1 MNKDNTNYAGI
12 DIGDKT
18 SLIRVINSDG
28 EFLKEIRIPT
38 TRSALA
44 QEFDKKIP
52 MSIALEVGGHSR
64 WMSQDLMNYGHE
76 VTVANPS
83 KVRLVYQNPR
93 KSDRIDAKYLAKL
106 LRFEPELLE
115 PIKHR
120 GNESQKHLAIIRS
133 RDSLVRARTGLIN
146 RARGIVKSFGERL
159 PSCKTEAF
167 ARKVKDHIPEE
178 LVPALNPLLKSIQI
192 MTDEIRNFEKE
203 IERLCKEEY
212 PETLKMQQIKGV
224 GPITAL
230 AFVLTIEDPRRFHKS
245 REVGAYLG
253 MIPKRNQSGEVDPEG
268 HITKTG
274 DKYLRRMLVGCA
286 HYILGPF
293 GPETSLRNWGLRL
306 AERGGKGAK
315 HKAAVAVA
323 RKLAVLLHKLW
334 VSGDDYHPFYPK
346 LNETV
351 AE

>member
-1 MNKDNTNYAGI
+1 MNKDNTKFVGI
-12 DIGDKT
+12 DIGDNT
-18 SLIRVINSDG
+18 SLIRVINSEG

-38 TRSALA
+38 TRNALV
-44 QEFDKKIP
+44 QEFNQKTP
-52 MSIALEVGGHSR
+52 MHIALEVGGHSR
-64 WMSQDLMNYGHE
+64 WMSQDLANYGHD

-133 RDSLVRARTGLIN
+133 RDSLVKARTGLIN

-159 PSCKTEAF
+159 PSSKTEAF

-178 LVPALNPLLKSIQI
+178 LVPALNPLLESIQT
-192 MTDEIRNFEKE
+192 MTDEIKEFEKE
-203 IERLCKEEY
+203 IERLCEEEY
-212 PETLKMQQIKGV
+212 PETVKMRQIKGV

-230 AFVLTIEDPRRFHKS
+230 AYVLTIEDPRRFHKS

-274 DKYLRRMLVGCA
+274 DKFLRRMLIGCA

-293 GPETSLRNWGLRL
+293 GSESRLRSWGLRL
-306 AERGGKGAK
+306 VERGGKGAK

-323 RKLAVLLHKLW
+323 RKLSVLLHKLW
-334 VSGDDYHPFYPK
+334 ISGEDYHPFYPK
-346 LNETV
+346 LKETV
-351 AE
+351 IE